1 VWIAVGL
8 MSHFFWLVQYTV
20 YKWTVFCTGGCFGFV
35 HSEKRLRSQQ
45 SIYSVFFQVSLLSYD
60 EDGQLDMSTIVPMV
74 DGGTEGFKGNARVII
89 PGISACVEC
98 TLDLYPPQ
106 VDVVVS
112 YWLIKPKFHLAR
124 HVTSNVS
131 SPCILVGCV
140 EVVEEHGSTSSTQR
154 ARLAQHI
161 DHVEPCILA
170 VSSLSNDT
178 AWQVRHDEL
187 DCSTRRTCRVVSRR
201 DMTRQVEFELNITY
215 LYSNMTTERI
225 VSILTKR
232 WKRNAY

>member
-1 VWIAVGL
+1 
-8 MSHFFWLVQYTV
+8 M
-20 YKWTVFCTGGCFGFV
+20 

-112 YWLIKPKFHLAR
+112 Y
-124 HVTSNVS
+124 
-131 SPCILVGCV
+131 
-140 EVVEEHGSTSSTQR
+140 
-154 ARLAQHI
+154 
-161 DHVEPCILA
+161 
-170 VSSLSNDT
+170 
-178 AWQVRHDEL
+178 
-187 DCSTRRTCRVVSRR
+187 
-201 DMTRQVEFELNITY
+201 
-215 LYSNMTTERI
+215 
-225 VSILTKR
+225 
-232 WKRNAY
+232 